1 MNLSSVIP
9 FSSCLQSF
17 PASVFP
23 NESALHIR
31 WSKYCGREIPNHRS
45 VLVIQNPSSF
55 LRKWV
60 NFLCLHGHRIL
71 IYFKK
76 MYIYIYIYILM
87 WTIFKVFIEF
97 VTVLSLFHVLFFWL
111 WGMWDL
117 NSPAR
122 NWTQTSCIGSQSL
135 SLCWNTSKVLLTY
148 YFKSG
153 MKMAYYGDFWGWCG
167 EGNGNPLQNSS
178 LENPM
183 DGGAW

>member
-1 MNLSSVIP
+1 MANSLQPHGLQLGSFTVSLSLLKFMSIELDMNLSSVIP

-111 WGMWDL
+111 
-117 NSPAR
+117 
-122 NWTQTSCIGSQSL
+122 
-135 SLCWNTSKVLLTY
+135 
-148 YFKSG
+148 
-153 MKMAYYGDFWGWCG
+153 
-167 EGNGNPLQNSS
+167 
-178 LENPM
+178 
-183 DGGAW
+183 